1 MGPGNRKNCLVSDEV
16 SIPNSAYRAH
26 RPVQTGMEP
35 GTKRLLIIA
44 GGLGGILVAV
54 IAASALMGRSTP
66 TEVPVVQADSRPMR
80 VKPENPGGMQV
91 VGAGAEIFSG
101 GGDNTV
107 TRLAPAAEAPD
118 PKGLRSEPAKKVAP
132 AAHDAAKA
140 PHAAPLLPVPDETAA
155 HPAAAG
161 TPAPGAA
168 PGAAPNAA
176 PGAAPN
182 AARLAARPD
191 APHAVASAP
200 APTPPKPAAAQPAK
214 PVAPVQM
221 AVVSPPPAPA
231 AVAPQTEK
239 RPAAGGKAIVQLAAL
254 STEEAARTEWQA
266 LVKRMPDLLTGRQ
279 PVFVKTERD
288 GRTFWRVRTTGFGD
302 VNDAKAFCEKVRA
315 KGGGCTVA
323 EF

>member
-16 SIPNSAYRAH
+16 SIPNAAYRAH

-66 TEVPVVQADSRPMR
+66 TEVPVVQADSRPIR

-118 PKGLRSEPAKKVAP
+118 PKGLRSEPARKVAP
-132 AAHDAAKA
+132 AALDAAKA
-140 PHAAPLLPVPDETAA
+140 HHAAPLLPVPDETAA
-155 HPAAAG
+155 HPATAG

-168 PGAAPNAA
+168 PD
-176 PGAAPN
+176 
-182 AARLAARPD
+182 AARVAAKPD
-191 APHAVASAP
+191 APHAGASAP

-221 AVVSPPPAPA
+221 AAVSPPPAPG

-239 RPAAGGKAIVQLAAL
+239 RPAAAGKAIVQLAAL